1 MEEANNQV
9 VMANSISPTYI
20 MFHINELEDETCK
33 ILGNYPL
40 KARICKWV
48 YNPLNKI
55 VRRIIKMM
63 RERRDILLIVLSVL
77 VTSIGTIVP
86 AIVKNWTPI
95 TAIPYLVIVAALVFS
110 IVVVVRGMQ
119 AISENESKRQ
129 RDETKQLIKDT
140 IKETI
145 EKLGI
150 NNKH

>member
-1 MEEANNQV
+1 
-9 VMANSISPTYI
+9 
-20 MFHINELEDETCK
+20 
-33 ILGNYPL
+33 
-40 KARICKWV
+40 
-48 YNPLNKI
+48 
-55 VRRIIKMM
+55 MM

-110 IVVVVRGMQ
+110 IVVVVRGKQ